1 MHSISAWMIVIYF
14 LLDVFDIYIIDYC
27 YFFLLEGLRLYGVHD
42 SFVDYPNDDVVY
54 CNWTAINNF
63 ID

>member
-1 MHSISAWMIVIYF
+1 MHSISVWMIVIYF

-27 YFFLLEGLRLYGVHD
+27 YFFLLGGLPLYGVHN

-54 CNWTAINNF
+54 CN
-63 ID
+63 